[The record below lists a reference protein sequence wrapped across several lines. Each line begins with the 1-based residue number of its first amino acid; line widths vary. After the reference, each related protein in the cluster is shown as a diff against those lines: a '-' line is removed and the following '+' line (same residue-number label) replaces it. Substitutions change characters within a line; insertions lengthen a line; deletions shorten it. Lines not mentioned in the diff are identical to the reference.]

1 MRGRDL
7 PLTWKARRRRRHH
20 RVLELTKPS
29 RASAS
34 PTSMKTGA
42 LAAARFLGAGG
53 PEYDY
58 SDAELAFLL
67 AHDSDPSTAGK
78 PASAWP
84 CAAC

>member
-1 MRGRDL
+1 VPSLLRDFSA
-7 PLTWKARRRRRHH
+7 PV
-20 RVLELTKPS
+20 VLQ
-29 RASAS
+29 
-34 PTSMKTGA
+34 
-42 LAAARFLGAGG
+42 
-53 PEYDY
+53 YDY